1 MPPLF
6 YCFSHSKFPFVLLQF
21 TLKSK
26 KKSWILSIKRKND
39 FLLTSTSFRDVSW
52 IRRKEPI
59 PFMESYQEGCC
70 CISWYCI
77 WWGKVPKVNRTNHR
91 GLDSTYYQS
100 VIGSQIYAMLCTRPD
115 IAFTISQLSQFNSCP
130 TTAHLAVAKDVS
142 DISSTCLIWDSHS
155 VGALDYNMRHMK
167 GVHMNLILYVH
178 CNNFQLC
185 RTPPWQTLLL
195 RESKRNIFLMLTL
208 EKYLDLPKRFVLNG
222 KLLPLWNAVGKL
234 FSISSRYTSLKL
246 SKNVDLGE
254 PINKRLPSIKIT
266 LFYIQ

>member
-1 MPPLF
+1 MHSALSCALPERPLIRFSPDLHESIHYACPLF
-6 YCFSHSKFPFVLLQF
+6 SIAFLIRNSPSSSIHLEIQ
-21 TLKSK
+21 

-39 FLLTSTSFRDVSW
+39 FLLTSTSFQDVSW

-130 TTAHLAVAKDVS
+130 TTAHLAVARR
-142 DISSTCLIWDSHS
+142 CLRYFKHMLDMGLTFSGS
-155 VGALDYNMRHMK
+155 VGLQYAARERCPHEP
-167 GVHMNLILYVH
+167 
-178 CNNFQLC
+178 NFIRPLQQLSTVSYTTMTD
-185 RTPPWQTLLL
+185 TPVD
-195 RESKRNIFLMLTL
+195 REQ
-208 EKYLDLPKRFVLNG
+208 EKH
-222 KLLPLWNAVGKL
+222 
-234 FSISSRYTSLKL
+234 L
-246 SKNVDLGE
+246 SNVDIGKILGLAKALC
-254 PINKRLPSIKIT
+254 P
-266 LFYIQ
+266 